1 VIDFATLL
9 QMMVDQNSS
18 DLFVTAG
25 VAPSIKTHG
34 AVKPACE
41 EKLSAEQAREMC
53 YGIMNERQRTQ
64 LENTFECQ
72 FAISARGI
80 GRFRVS
86 TFIQRGNVGM
96 VVRKIETHI
105 PTLEELQVPMVLRE
119 IAMIKRGLALM
130 VGGTGT
136 GKSTT
141 LAAMVG
147 YRNHNTSGHII
158 TIEDPIEYLHDHAG
172 CIVTQREVGVDT
184 MSFEDALKN
193 TLRQAPDVILIGEI
207 RARETM
213 EHAIA
218 FAETGHLCLATLHA
232 NNANQALD
240 RIINFFPEDRR
251 QQLLMDL
258 SLNLKAIVS
267 QRLLPTVDGKGRR
280 AAVEVMLAS
289 PLITDLIRKGLVHEI
304 KPIMARSNELG
315 MRTFD
320 QALHAL
326 YAEGVITYDEAIAN
340 ADSANDLRLLIK
352 LERDGAA
359 AQMAQDSQKF
369 SLKQEVKDEPA
380 PLVFSRPLP
389 MASRPGE
396 GQNG

>member
-1 VIDFATLL
+1 MIDFASLL
-9 QMMVDQNSS
+9 QMMVEQNSS

-34 AVKPACE
+34 VVKPACE
-41 EKLSAEQAREMC
+41 EKFNSEQAREMC

-105 PTLEELQVPMVLRE
+105 PTLEELQVPMVLKD

-147 YRNHNTSGHII
+147 HRNHSSTGHII
-158 TIEDPIEYLHDHAG
+158 TIEDPVEYLHDHGG

-184 MSFEDALKN
+184 MSFEEALKN

-207 RARETM
+207 RTRETM

-240 RIINFFPEDRR
+240 RIIHFFPEDARD
-251 QQLLMDL
+251 QIFMDL
-258 SLNLKAIVS
+258 SLNLKAIVA
-267 QRLLPTVDGKGRR
+267 QQLIPRADGNGRR
-280 AAVEVMLAS
+280 AAIEVMLNT
-289 PLITDLIRKGLVHEI
+289 PLAAELIRKGEI
-304 KPIMARSNELG
+304 HKLKELMKRSTEQG
-315 MRTFD
+315 MNTFD
-320 QALHAL
+320 QHL
-326 YAEGVITYDEAIAN
+326 YQLYEEGVISYENALAY
-340 ADSANDLRLLIK
+340 ADSANDVRLMIK
-352 LERDGAA
+352 LG
-359 AQMAQDSQKF
+359 
-369 SLKQEVKDEPA
+369 
-380 PLVFSRPLP
+380 
-389 MASRPGE
+389 ASRAKDALVDGLD
-396 GQNG
+396 GITLMDGKQQ